1 MREVKL
7 LTKRLLAMGVCPSE
21 IDAMTVDDMVW
32 WLTD

>member
-1 MREVKL
+1 MPDLKRL
-7 LTKRLLAMGVCPSE
+7 AKRLLAMGVGPSD

>member
-1 MREVKL
+1 MPDIKR
-7 LTKRLLAMGVCPSE
+7 LTKRLLSMGVSPPD

>member
-1 MREVKL
+1 MPDLKRL
-7 LTKRLLAMGVCPSE
+7 AKRLLAMGVRPSD

>member
-7 LTKRLLAMGVCPSE
+7 LTKRLLSMGVSPRD

>member
-1 MREVKL
+1 MPDLKRL
-7 LTKRLLAMGVCPSE
+7 AKRLLAMGVSPSD

>member
-7 LTKRLLAMGVCPSE
+7 LTKRLLALGVSPSE

-32 WLTD
+32 SLTD